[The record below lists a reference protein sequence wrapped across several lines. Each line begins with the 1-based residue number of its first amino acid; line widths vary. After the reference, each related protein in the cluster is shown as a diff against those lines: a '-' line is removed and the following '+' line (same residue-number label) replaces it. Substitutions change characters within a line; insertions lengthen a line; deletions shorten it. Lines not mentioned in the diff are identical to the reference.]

1 MISKTNEI
9 YIKQISIKDFIS
21 EVPSNFIK
29 SINNNFDINTVQ
41 IYKQNLNTEYY
52 IKYYIETCCKK
63 CFICKKN
70 IDLESR
76 KINMESYIN
85 KYNTIL
91 NNSIIS
97 KINTKYMHKLNKKS
111 RVFTYE
117 SKINSNLYIQY
128 EYNLCESCFNNSLYY
143 WYITH
148 DNKYPSTQIDGFY
161 FIHKNDSFVPEIM
174 SLESLEKIKKI
185 KFIKTFVC
193 NYYNNIN
200 NIYNLIE

>member
-76 KINMESYIN
+76 KINMDSYIN
-85 KYNTIL
+85 KYNAIL

-97 KINTKYMHKLNKKS
+97 RINVKYMKKLYRKN
-111 RVFTYE
+111 RIFTYE
-117 SKINSNLYIQY
+117 GKINSNLYIQY